1 MEDAELVQNLS
12 AQTIL
17 NVLLGIAALVAIPT
31 FGYFLFDRYRPISFQ
46 LIKTENP
53 PFFVRFYSPSSQLNG
68 HTSVCIYGMELMN
81 NSRRSVSV
89 RKVKLKY
96 NVHGITHIADA
107 HWLLTTLINSPA
119 QHTNTESAVLDL
131 GQARV
136 VLVGWE
142 NLGGKLSQKSK
153 LEDSEV
159 VRGSACFVI
168 PENIGYE
175 SIKDVYL
182 IIEAYNGDSS
192 QILIKDIS
200 HDNAATFIRNE
211 QFSLRNG
218 EMVIPPMNTISPNDH
233 FN

>member
-1 MEDAELVQNLS
+1 M
-12 AQTIL
+12 
-17 NVLLGIAALVAIPT
+17 GKP
-31 FGYFLFDRYRPISFQ
+31 
-46 LIKTENP
+46 
-53 PFFVRFYSPSSQLNG
+53 
-68 HTSVCIYGMELMN
+68 
-81 NSRRSVSV
+81 
-89 RKVKLKY
+89 
-96 NVHGITHIADA
+96 
-107 HWLLTTLINSPA
+107 
-119 QHTNTESAVLDL
+119 
-131 GQARV
+131 
-136 VLVGWE
+136 
-142 NLGGKLSQKSK
+142 GGKLSQKSK